1 MTWAELQNLEINNA
15 ASWPWPARVVL
26 FLLLIAAIGVLG
38 YFVVIEDQQKSLAN
52 VQREEP
58 QLKVQFEVKQRKAAN
73 LDAYRAQVADMQRS
87 FGGMLQQ
94 LPNRS
99 EIASLLQDVSQTRL
113 LSGLEEQLFKPD
125 EEVPLDFYAELPI
138 KIRLVGSFHEYGQ
151 FAGGVAALPR
161 IVTLHDIKIAYQKQR
176 EAPPLLVMET
186 TAKTYRYLDEEEQES
201 QRQQREQG
209 NKRNKRA
216 RR

>member
-15 ASWPWPARVVL
+15 ARWPWVARVVL
-26 FLLLIAAIGVLG
+26 FLLLVVAIAVLG
-38 YFVVIEDQQKSLAN
+38 YFFIIEDQQKSLQR

-58 QLKVQFEVKQRKAAN
+58 QLQVQFEVKQRKAAN
-73 LDAYRAQVADMQRS
+73 LDAYRTQVADMQRS
-87 FGGMLQQ
+87 FGGMLRQ

-125 EEVPLDFYAELPI
+125 QEVPLDFYAELPI

-161 IVTLHDIKIAYQKQR
+161 IVTLHDINIAYQKQR
-176 EAPPLLVMET
+176 EAPPLLVMEA
-186 TAKTYRYLDEEEQES
+186 TAKTYRYLDEDEQAE
-201 QRQQREQG
+201 QQQLREKASN
-209 NKRNKRA
+209 NKQRA